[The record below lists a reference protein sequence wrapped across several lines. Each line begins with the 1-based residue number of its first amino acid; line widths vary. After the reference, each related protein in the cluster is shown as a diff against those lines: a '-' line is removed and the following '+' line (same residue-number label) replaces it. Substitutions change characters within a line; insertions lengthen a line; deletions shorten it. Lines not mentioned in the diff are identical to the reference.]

1 MTAKSIQYSLC
12 KMILLYLLI
21 SNEALACGPGRGPGK
36 RRGPRKRTPL
46 VFKQHIPNV
55 SENTVGASGNYEG
68 KITKV
73 DPGFKDLVK
82 NMNPSIIF
90 RDEENNDE
98 DRMMSKRCKDKLN
111 SLAIAVMNE
120 WPGVKL
126 RVTEAW
132 DTEGHHAP
140 TSLHYEG
147 RAVDITT
154 SDRER
159 SRYGMLARL
168 AVEAGFDWVY
178 YESRS
183 HIHCSVRSDSVAASN
198 YGGCFPMNGQVTVQG
213 KGTVQ
218 LSQLKV
224 GDEVLALNS
233 QGKLVY
239 SEVIAFLDIKND
251 TSGHFYVL
259 ETENGHKVHL
269 TGKHLIYTSETNR
282 TSFVLDSASSRFEAI
297 YADHTQ
303 IGDYLMTT
311 SGESGVRASAVRSVK
326 VVTRQGMV
334 APLTKAGTIVVDG
347 VVVSC
352 YAFIN
357 SEYLAHASFSI
368 LRGMRDFYNYLPF
381 VSWSDTAMSSYSI
394 DGMHWY
400 AKLLF
405 KIAPYFM
412 GRDLLYMND

>member
-1 MTAKSIQYSLC
+1 MTPKSVRFSLN
-12 KMILLYLLI
+12 KLFLLYLLVT
-21 SNEALACGPGRGPGK
+21 NETIACGPGRGPGK
-36 RRGPRKRTPL
+36 RRGTRKRTPL

-68 KITKV
+68 KITKL
-73 DPGFKDLVK
+73 DPRFKDMVK
-82 NMNPSIIF
+82 NMNPNIIF
-90 RDEENNDE
+90 RDEEDNNE

-111 SLAIAVMNE
+111 TLAIAVMNE

-198 YGGCFPMNGQVTVQG
+198 YGGCFPMSGQVTAKG
-213 KGTVQ
+213 KGTLE
-218 LSQLKV
+218 LSKLKI
-224 GDEVLALNS
+224 GDEVLALNNK
-233 QGKLVY
+233 GKLEY
-239 SEVIAFLDIKND
+239 SEVIAFLDIKDD
-251 TSGHFYVL
+251 TSGHFYSL
-259 ETENGHKVHL
+259 ETENGYKVHL
-269 TGKHLIYTSETNR
+269 TGKHLIYTSDTNR
-282 TSFVLDSASSRFEAI
+282 TSFVVGSVNSQFEAI

-303 IGDYLMTT
+303 IGDFLLTVDGKSNVRT
-311 SGESGVRASAVRSVK
+311 SAIRSVK
-326 VVTRQGMV
+326 LETKQGMV

-347 VVVSC
+347 IVVSC

-357 SEYLAHASFSI
+357 NDQIAHASFSF
-368 LRGMRDFYNYLPF
+368 LRGLHDIYSYLPF
-381 VSWSDTAMSSYSI
+381 VSWSKTSMASYSI
-394 DGMHWY
+394 DGIHWY

-405 KIAPYFM
+405 NVAPYFM
-412 GRDLLYMND
+412 GRDSLYMND